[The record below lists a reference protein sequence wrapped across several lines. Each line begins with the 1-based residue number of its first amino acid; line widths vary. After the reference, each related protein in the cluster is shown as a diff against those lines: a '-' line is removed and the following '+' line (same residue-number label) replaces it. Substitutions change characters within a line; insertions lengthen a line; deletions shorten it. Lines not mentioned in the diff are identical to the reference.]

1 MQAGVGIMARAKN
14 YVKMDLVYSLL
25 SSGYHQRSVSR
36 IAKRQGVNISKSMVS
51 RYTNRLVDDEYL
63 KIDQKGNLFYYSATK
78 KPYPFNSKKLH
89 IEQGGCELRVH
100 SITAKYDVLVFPQK
114 MDIGNKTVDIKWDK
128 IIPLNN
134 GVKRYI
140 YHGYEDHTYRD
151 VTVEFIGKYK
161 FKMFIHVGSIVWS
174 FSNVVPPK
182 SFLDDA
188 DDFISEKFN
197 GLERSIHHK
206 LHTRFK
212 RISFRKKH
220 YALVPPPE
228 QALIEAAKKDNYSVG
243 ELTLD
248 SSLGFHEIEGIGDS
262 GKKKVVKILDLYN
275 NLPTI
280 APQMQ
285 KFVDMIPQLQEL
297 VKLLPQLYELADL
310 VPQLQPLADI
320 AKSFDNAKKIDA
332 ERDKQDRSFA

>member
-1 MQAGVGIMARAKN
+1 MARAIN
-14 YVKMDLVYSLL
+14 YKKIDFVYTLL
-25 SSGYHQRSVSR
+25 SSGFHQRQ
-36 IAKRQGVNISKSMVS
+36 IPKYAKRKGINLSKSMVS
-51 RYTNRLVDDEYL
+51 RYTKRLMDDEYI
-63 KIDQKGNLFYYSATK
+63 KCTQRGNLFYYAATK
-78 KPYPFNSKKLH
+78 KPYPFYSRELH
-89 IEQGGCELRVH
+89 NEQGGCELRVH

-114 MDIGNKTVDIKWDK
+114 MNVGHKTVDMKWDK
-128 IIPLNN
+128 IIPLRN
-134 GVKRYI
+134 GVKKYI
-140 YHGYEDHTYRD
+140 YHGYEDDTYRD

-161 FKMFIHVGSIVWS
+161 FTMFIYVGSIIWH
-174 FSNVVPPK
+174 FNNIVPPK
-182 SFLDDA
+182 DFLDDA
-188 DDFISEKFN
+188 DDFIKEKFN
-197 GLERSIHHK
+197 GLERAIHYK
-206 LHTRFK
+206 LHSRFK

-228 QALIEAAKKDNYSVG
+228 QALIEAAKKDNYAVG
-243 ELTLD
+243 ELNLD
-248 SSLGFHEIEGIGDS
+248 SSLGFHEIEGIGEP
-262 GKKKVVKILDLYN
+262 GKKKVIKILDLYN

-320 AKSFDNAKKIDA
+320 AKSFDMAKQKDL